1 MIYITTKQTER
12 EVTKMEKLV
21 DLYIDVDDV
30 ILNTSETFIDYY
42 TKKNN
47 IHKSFYDL
55 KDWDFRSIDRNIDK
69 QEFFDYVYNKEFLD
83 NVQINEAFMRFYMK
97 EANNYK
103 WHFVTIDSSANLFV
117 KRYFI
122 LNSLPTLMNVDFI
135 GLIEGQKKS
144 DIDMTDGIQ
153 IDDRYDN
160 LNTNATYKIL
170 LKNYIETDYNQLLD
184 MREDVYITNTFD
196 EVVES
201 IKFLSQEIK
210 ENFKKRELSYE

>member
-1 MIYITTKQTER
+1 
-12 EVTKMEKLV
+12 MEKLV

>member
-1 MIYITTKQTER
+1 
-12 EVTKMEKLV
+12 MEKLV

-42 TKKNN
+42 TKKKN

-69 QEFFDYVYNKEFLD
+69 QEFFDYVYSKEFLD
-83 NVQINEAFMRFYMK
+83 NVQINEDFMRFYMK

-153 IDDRYDN
+153 VDDRYDN

-170 LKNYIETDYNQLLD
+170 LKNCIETDYNQLLD
-184 MREDVYITNTFD
+184 IREDVYITNTFD

-210 ENFKKRELSYE
+210 ENFKKKELSYE

>member
-1 MIYITTKQTER
+1 
-12 EVTKMEKLV
+12 MEKLV

-83 NVQINEAFMRFYMK
+83 NVQINEDFMRFYMK

-103 WHFVTIDSSANLFV
+103 WHFVTICSPANLFV

-135 GLIEGQKKS
+135 GLGKEQKKS

-153 IDDRYDN
+153 VDDRYDN

-170 LKNYIETDYNQLLD
+170 LKNCIETDYNQLLD
-184 MREDVYITNTFD
+184 IREDVYITNTFD

-210 ENFKKRELSYE
+210 ENFKKKELSYE

>member
-1 MIYITTKQTER
+1 
-12 EVTKMEKLV
+12 MEKLV

-69 QEFFDYVYNKEFLD
+69 QEFFDYIYNKEFLD
-83 NVQINEAFMRFYMK
+83 NVQINETFMRFYMK

-153 IDDRYDN
+153 VDDRYDN
-160 LNTNATYKIL
+160 LDTNATYKIL
-170 LKNYIETDYNQLLD
+170 LKNCIETDYNQLLD
-184 MREDVYITNTFD
+184 IREDVYIANTFD

-210 ENFKKRELSYE
+210 ENFKKKELSYE

>member
-1 MIYITTKQTER
+1 
-12 EVTKMEKLV
+12 MEKLV

-30 ILNTSETFIDYY
+30 ILNTSQTFIDYY

-47 IHKSFYDL
+47 IHKTFYDL
-55 KDWDFRSIDRNIDK
+55 KDWNFKSIDRNIDK
-69 QEFFDYVYNKEFLD
+69 QEFFDYIYNKEFLD

>member
-1 MIYITTKQTER
+1 MIYITTKQIER
-12 EVTKMEKLV
+12 EVTRMEKLV

-30 ILNTSETFIDYY
+30 ILNTSQTFIDYY

-47 IHKSFYDL
+47 IHKTFYDL
-55 KDWDFRSIDRNIDK
+55 KDWNLRSIDRNIDK
-69 QEFFDYVYNKEFLD
+69 QEFFDYIYSKEFLD

>member
-1 MIYITTKQTER
+1 
-12 EVTKMEKLV
+12 MEKLV

-42 TKKNN
+42 TKKKN

-55 KDWDFRSIDRNIDK
+55 KDWNFKSIDRNIDK
-69 QEFFDYVYNKEFLD
+69 QEFFDYVYSKEFLD
-83 NVQINEAFMRFYMK
+83 NVQINEDFMRFYMK

-144 DIDMTDGIQ
+144 DIDMTNGIQ

>member
-1 MIYITTKQTER
+1 
-12 EVTKMEKLV
+12 MEKLV

-55 KDWDFRSIDRNIDK
+55 KDWNLRSIDRNIDK
-69 QEFFDYVYNKEFLD
+69 QEFFDYIYSKEFLD

-135 GLIEGQKKS
+135 GLGKEQKKS

-153 IDDRYDN
+153 VDDRYDN

-170 LKNYIETDYNQLLD
+170 LKNCIETDYNQLLD
-184 MREDVYITNTFD
+184 IREDVYITNTFD

-210 ENFKKRELSYE
+210 ENFKKKELSYE